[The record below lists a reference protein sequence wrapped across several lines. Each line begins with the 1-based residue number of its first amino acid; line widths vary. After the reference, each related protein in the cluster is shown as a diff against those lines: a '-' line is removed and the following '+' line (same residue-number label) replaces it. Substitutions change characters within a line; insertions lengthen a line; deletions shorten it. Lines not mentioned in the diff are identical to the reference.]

1 MDFAVSSLA
10 TRGYI
15 REVDPSGSIHLD
27 AAVMH
32 KTSRRSLVAS
42 NPRRARM
49 AFVAAASYAVNL
61 RHALNLKEARKDLSQ
76 TYSSKC
82 GGLGKFSSRIGQP
95 LSCMSSRK
103 ASRLPMNS

>member
-15 REVDPSGSIHLD
+15 REVDSSGSIHLD
-27 AAVMH
+27 AAMMH
-32 KTSRRSLVAS
+32 KTSHRSLVAS

-61 RHALNLKEARKDLSQ
+61 RHALNLKEAQQGFGTNLFFEVR
-76 TYSSKC
+76 
-82 GGLGKFSSRIGQP
+82 GLR
-95 LSCMSSRK
+95 
-103 ASRLPMNS
+103 